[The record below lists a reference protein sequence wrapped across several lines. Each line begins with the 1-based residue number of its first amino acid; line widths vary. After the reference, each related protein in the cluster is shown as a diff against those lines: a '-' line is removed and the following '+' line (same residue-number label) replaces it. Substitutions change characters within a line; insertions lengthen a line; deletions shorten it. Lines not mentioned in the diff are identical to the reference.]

1 MYWLNNIKSIDEK
14 RTEFHARKKREKKN
28 QRKNQ
33 YIYLQSFGFSV
44 WARLDLSPFQKCVE
58 STTRIESNQIK
69 YTVVSSPSTKN
80 SSIKYQS
87 IVVVFVVIIIIN
99 IVAGTWWRNFRL
111 SATYIYIYEINR
123 CKTQCLTYI
132 GNGCID
138 MNRTSKIIIKKE
150 RTENLLLFLRFQ
162 FGDDFTWAEFC
173 LIHVWEC
180 VSVVCLCLCLS
191 VLLLVLL
198 MLLLLLSLLLLS
210 QCSILLWYMWL
221 LFTSFGVFHVSSARV
236 RAIHHSVYMDAVG
249 KSLLF
254 SFVCQLCMFF
264 SFLSFY
270 RVLCMVFFSSFAFY
284 FCCRLFSMFKRWCV
298 CSEAGGWRSFGCH
311 SERKRVYDK
320 RAT

>member
-1 MYWLNNIKSIDEK
+1 MK
-14 RTEFHARKKREKKN
+14 RKTNAKTNVFIFKVLDFVR
-28 QRKNQ
+28 
-33 YIYLQSFGFSV
+33 
-44 WARLDLSPFQKCVE
+44 ARLDLSPFQKCVE

-111 SATYIYIYEINR
+111 SATYIYTYERNR
-123 CKTQCLTYI
+123 CKTQCLTHI

-162 FGDDFTWAEFC
+162 FGDDFTWAEFG
-173 LIHVWEC
+173 LVHVCVYEC

-191 VLLLVLL
+191 VLLLI
-198 MLLLLLSLLLLS
+198 LLLLLSLLLLS
-210 QCSILLWYMWL
+210 QCLILLWYMWL

-270 RVLCMVFFSSFAFY
+270 RVLCMFFFSSFAFY